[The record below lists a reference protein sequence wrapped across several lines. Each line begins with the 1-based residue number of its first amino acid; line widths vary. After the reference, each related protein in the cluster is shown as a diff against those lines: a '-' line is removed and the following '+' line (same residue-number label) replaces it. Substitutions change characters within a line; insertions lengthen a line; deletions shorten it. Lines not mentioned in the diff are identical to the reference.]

1 MKERALAIGYFL
13 WDRKLRTAF
22 LVALLVGAIVSFGP
36 NGFTS
41 PRAAQADACHTEK
54 GTWNLKSA
62 GITVARVTFGATICE
77 ENGNIT
83 GVSPLFEGST
93 DGVGSMT
100 GWVFDSGGSW
110 VESSSAHAAVI
121 KAESS
126 AKLCTPLKSVL
137 PCSLTDR
144 QTYRLVYY
152 NTYGPYLTQPGF
164 RLVSNTHFLGGG
176 DAPQITFQKI
186 G

>member
-1 MKERALAIGYFL
+1 MKERALSVIRSIWAKKWRSGFL
-13 WDRKLRTAF
+13 I
-22 LVALLVGAIVSFGP
+22 ALLIGAIFGAGP
-36 NGFTS
+36 TGFS
-41 PRAAQADACHTEK
+41 SSQPAKADACHTEK

-62 GITVARVTFGATICE
+62 GITVSRVTFGATICE
-77 ENGNIT
+77 ANGAIT
-83 GVSPLFEGST
+83 GVSPIFEGST
-93 DGVGSMT
+93 DGIGSMT
-100 GWVFDSGGSW
+100 GWVFDSQGSW

-126 AKLCTPLKSVL
+126 AKLCTPLKSFL

-176 DAPQITFQKI
+176 DAPQITFEKI